1 MINNRFRSRTEH
13 TLDAKGRLIFPSRF
27 REVLRQV
34 GSENLMLVPW
44 GNHLRA
50 YPVTEWEALE
60 TKLLTQGGEHRIS
73 SFFRYVVGGAVEC
86 ALDKQGRILIPP
98 DLRNDLMLGKDLTVT
113 GMLDWVEIW
122 DKDAWIAET
131 KATRENFVE
140 HEVSLSKMGIIS

>member
-98 DLRNDLMLGKDLTVT
+98 DLRNDLMLGKDVTVT

>member
-13 TLDAKGRLIFPSRF
+13 TLDAKGRLNFPSRF
-27 REVLRQV
+27 REVLRQS

-50 YPVTEWEALE
+50 YPVSEWEALE
-60 TKLLTQGGEHRIS
+60 TKLLTQGGENRIS

-86 ALDKQGRILIPP
+86 TLDKQGRILIPP
-98 DLRNDLMLGKDLTVT
+98 DLRNDLSLGKDVTVT

-122 DKDAWIAET
+122 DKEAWIAET
-131 KATRENFVE
+131 KSTRDNFVE
-140 HEVSLSKMGIIS
+140 HEASLSRMGIIS